1 MKKNIFSGGIRN
13 MKYKELVEEWLEEKK
28 HYVKESTYALYTYE
42 MRSYILPMLGEI
54 ELADITEEVLQDC
67 TLQWQKMPLN
77 DGKPRNNSVIQNW
90 IVLVKQT
97 LNYAVRKGYLAQF
110 KMHIYISPNKKRKT
124 NLEEEYIFTPAEQQ
138 KIIHYAATTLTPQV
152 VGIALCLSSGLR
164 IGEICALQWKDIDT
178 ENQVIYI
185 TKTIQRIY
193 NKESMPHTKVVITTP
208 KSSSSIRV
216 IPLSSSICQLIRD
229 IQDCGIDGDLYFLSS
244 TNVPFEPR
252 KYRRNYEKI
261 LNRLEI
267 PYRNFH
273 CLRHTFATRCVENG
287 GDYKCVSEILGH
299 SSIKITMDRYVHPR
313 MEQKREIVEMLP

>member
-1 MKKNIFSGGIRN
+1 
-13 MKYKELVEEWLEEKK
+13 MKYKELVEEWMEEKK

-67 TLQWQKMPLN
+67 TFQWQEKPSN
-77 DGKPRNNSVIQNW
+77 DGKSRKNSVIQNW

-97 LNYAVRKGYLAQF
+97 LNYAVRKGYLTQF
-110 KMHIYISPNKKRKT
+110 KVHIYITPNKKRKT

-138 KIIHYAATTLTPQV
+138 KIIHHAATNLTPQV

-178 ENQVIYI
+178 ENQVVYI

-208 KSSSSIRV
+208 KSISSIRV

-229 IQDCGIDGDLYFLSS
+229 MRDFGIDEDLYFLSG
-244 TNVPFEPR
+244 TKIPFEPR

-313 MEQKREIVEMLP
+313 MEQKREIVEMLSNSVEIC